1 MRRSSFVLMCVAVA
15 FASLANA
22 QEPLAPLLERGFT
35 AHWMVCGP
43 IPADAADGELGAVRS
58 GAAPLG
64 DRDWMSGLGGIA
76 RLRPS
81 HQQVVTLEGS
91 PNALWQRAGA
101 TDERIDLAPFFPESA
116 EGVAFAG
123 FYAVADAPQTAYI
136 EVHSPLGVR
145 VWFNG
150 TLMTDAPGGPLESR
164 GVQRM
169 IAPFVAGRNWW
180 VAQAPGATLEALA
193 EAAGVSARA
202 LTAQTFANRTMLRG
216 ESGFEIAVSVLPA
229 QAVGNLY
236 VVPRLRHAGT
246 FSGGRGDVR
255 QDERL
260 TLYNPGEA
268 ASSPVDIVVKSQ
280 GLLEPFLVR
289 VPTVPP
295 GGAADALLPLP
306 ARGMAG
312 TQAEVTLDIV
322 YGDATDSL
330 TLGYLLLPPP
340 DPGVTYLLTGARF
353 DAADAEA
360 RIASVAQQLALFG
373 REPAYGFEL
382 GTVAEW
388 LPSVTSLPGS
398 LAELRRGVALER
410 LGASG
415 NFVRLDERV
424 VSGELIARNIG
435 LGVAATR
442 GVLGAGTSFY
452 DAWDQPG
459 IAPQTAA
466 LAAQA
471 GLSGAVTNL
480 RQPGIPAF
488 SRLLA
493 LEDASLPLRRLQPFA
508 PPGTVDALR
517 NALLAQRR
525 ELQDAGYGSNLAVI
539 ENIAAPPEAFMEAG
553 APRLASGQPRFELTG
568 NAPSAYFAE
577 AETEARRDGLDLPA
591 LALPLMRARPGE
603 VVSHPAL
610 KQAHAQ
616 LHERLIAAEALSVF
630 AALEGGGYPADALEA
645 AWRQLLRLAET
656 GAMQPENDAAR
667 WSWWSDA
674 QWTAERVDAL
684 LNDAAG
690 ALAALADTSAAG
702 EGGRAIVVFNSGNAP
717 RAGLC
722 DIVLGTARDESLAV
736 YDTDGAAVPSE
747 VVESVANAGPSLNPY
762 SSRVRFMAEVPGW
775 GMRVYFARV
784 AESAAAAA
792 TDAEPYV
799 ENAEWQVWCDAKTGD
814 IARYLHKPTG
824 RDYGAANA
832 TLALELDAKRDGEMW
847 TTSKRFESGTPTFE
861 ARRTPARQTLTISTP
876 LAGGTLRRTI
886 TLPREGGTLECTVRA
901 EGLGASDYLLA
912 STIASDGYRGVLFG
926 ERYGAVAGR
935 PGLTLFEYRSDGL
948 DRPGGD
954 GLYPAWQWAARLPAA
969 SLRFGL
975 DKVQPLYPAAIAVEA
990 ELADAAE
997 ALQRALWSR
1006 GVPAALWPLAAR
1018 KVDVPWTDAT
1028 LLPRIEDDVNHNTGM
1043 RVFAGSPAGHRALGE
1058 LAARLVPDSQVRF
1071 HAALDTGGVF
1081 LVFDG
1086 ESGDTPLPTLI
1097 IAGSD
1102 ADIAARS
1109 VEALAEAIANTGEF
1123 NLPESALL
1131 QVEGGPTADIARA
1144 PEGGLAF
1151 LFEGGH
1157 LAGLEPDGRLTLI
1170 HGAGTADDAPPEF
1183 RYAIHPLRDQVELA
1197 AAAESFNRP
1206 LVAVETTPGAGRLK
1220 SGHTWLTVSPE
1231 GWQVSSIKAAG
1242 WGASAGKSATVHPR
1256 NGMVLRGHATG
1267 TRGWEGSVLLS
1278 VPVLAAYAGGPFE
1291 EPGAALAS
1299 AGNGFDTGAI
1309 PSHATRA
1316 WWVLPRVSSSSPSV
1330 PAAAPTLAHSEY
1342 WKHGEAVLRAERP
1355 LAAVRVEADWAAGTA
1370 EITVGN
1376 LASDAVLDGTLR
1388 VEMSQGWSYGPDEVA
1403 VRLAPGEARD
1413 FALLF
1418 SAPVTGAVGQLNA
1431 TIESGGQRWT
1441 ASANNGEAWLSAEV
1455 TRGEGKVRVKLTND
1469 MTVPAR
1475 GSVSLAAPPGTGEV
1489 WRRWRGTSLGTG
1501 APASLERVI
1510 DLPPGAFTEF
1520 EFDAGS
1526 GAESAV
1532 KIAANGR
1539 FRYLPVR

>member
-1 MRRSSFVLMCVAVA
+1 VALV
-15 FASLANA
+15 FASFANA
-22 QEPLAPLLERGFT
+22 QEALAPLLERGFT

-43 IPADAADGELGAVRS
+43 IPADAAGGVLGAVRS
-58 GAAPLG
+58 GGAPLG

-81 HQQVVTLEGS
+81 HQQLVALEGV
-91 PNALWQRAGA
+91 PDALWQRAGA
-101 TDERIDLAPFFPESA
+101 TEERIDLAPFFPEA
-116 EGVAFAG
+116 VEGVAFAG
-123 FYAVADAPQTAYI
+123 FYAVADAPQAAYI
-136 EVHSPLGVR
+136 EVHSPLGAR

-150 TLMTDAPGGPLESR
+150 RLMTDAPGGPLESR

-202 LTAQTFANRTMLRG
+202 LIAQTFANRTMLRG

-260 TLYNPGEA
+260 TFFNPGDA
-268 ASSPVDIVVKSQ
+268 ASPPVDIVVKSQ

-295 GGAADALLPLP
+295 GGVADALLPLP

-360 RIASVAQQLALFG
+360 RIASVEQQLALYG
-373 REPAYGFEL
+373 RESAYGFEF

-388 LPSVTSLPGS
+388 LPLVTAMPGS
-398 LAELRRGVALER
+398 LADIRGGVALEK

-424 VSGELIARNIG
+424 VSGELIARNIA
-435 LGVAATR
+435 LGVAASR
-442 GVLGAGTSFY
+442 GVLGVGTTFY

-471 GLSGAVTNL
+471 GLSGALTNL
-480 RQPGIPAF
+480 RQPGIPAL

-508 PPGTVDALR
+508 PPGTVEALR

-553 APRLASGQPRFELTG
+553 APRLAGGQPRFVLSG
-568 NAPSAYFAE
+568 NAPSAYFTA

-591 LALPLMRARPGE
+591 LALPLMRAQPGE
-603 VVSHPAL
+603 VASHPAL

-616 LHERLIAAEALSVF
+616 LHERLIAAEALAVF
-630 AALEGGGYPADALEA
+630 AALEGGGYPADALEP
-645 AWRQLLRLAET
+645 AWRQLLRLSET
-656 GAMQPENDAAR
+656 GAMQPENDEAR
-667 WSWWSDA
+667 WAWWSDA
-674 QWTAERVDAL
+674 QWTADRVDAL
-684 LNDAAG
+684 LSSAAG

-702 EGGRAIVVFNSGNAP
+702 EGGRAIVVFNAGNAP
-717 RAGLC
+717 RRGLC

-736 YDTDGAAVPSE
+736 YDTEGAAVPSE
-747 VVESVANAGPSLNPY
+747 VVESAANAGPSLTPY
-762 SSRVRFMAEVPGW
+762 SSRVRFMADVPAW
-775 GMRVYFARV
+775 GMRVYFARM
-784 AESAAAAA
+784 AESAAAAV

-814 IARYLHKPTG
+814 VARYLHKPTG

-832 TLALELDAKRDGEMW
+832 SLALELDAKGDGELW
-847 TTSKRFESGTPTFE
+847 TTSKRFETGTPTFT

-876 LAGGTLRRTI
+876 LAGGTLWRTI

-901 EGLGASDYLLA
+901 EGIGASDYLLA
-912 STIASDGYRGVLFG
+912 TTLAADGHRGVLFG
-926 ERYGAVAGR
+926 ERFGAVAGR
-935 PGLTLFEYRSDGL
+935 PGKALFDFRSDGL

-954 GLYPAWQWAARLPAA
+954 GLYPAWQWVARIPAA

-975 DKVQPLYPAAIAVEA
+975 DKAQPLYPAAIAA
-990 ELADAAE
+990 ESELKDAVE

-1006 GVPAALWPLAAR
+1006 GVPAAHWPLAAR

-1043 RVFAGSPAGHRALGE
+1043 RILAGSPAGHRALGE

-1071 HAALDTGGVF
+1071 HAALDAGGVF

-1086 ESGDTPLPTLI
+1086 EPGYAPLPTLV

-1102 ADIAARS
+1102 AAIAGRS
-1109 VEALAEAIANTGEF
+1109 LEALTEAIANTGEF

-1131 QVEGGPTADIARA
+1131 RVEGAPVADIARA

-1170 HGAGTADDAPPEF
+1170 HGAGSADDAPPEF

-1231 GWQVSSIKAAG
+1231 GWQVSSLKASG
-1242 WGASAGKSATVHPR
+1242 WGASIGKSAMVHPR
-1256 NGMVLRGHATG
+1256 NGVLLRGHATG
-1267 TRGWEGSVLLS
+1267 AGEWAGSVGLS
-1278 VPVLAAYAGGPFE
+1278 VPVLAAHAGGAFE
-1291 EPGAALAS
+1291 EPGAALGS
-1299 AGNGFDTGAI
+1299 AGNGFDTGAMA
-1309 PSHATRA
+1309 SHATRA
-1316 WWVLPRVSSSSPSV
+1316 WWVLPRVSPSSPSV
-1330 PAAAPTLAHSEY
+1330 PAAAPTLSYSEH
-1342 WKHGEAVLRAERP
+1342 WKHGEAVPRAERP
-1355 LAAVRVEADWAAGTA
+1355 IAAVRVEADWAAGTA
-1370 EITVGN
+1370 AVAVGN
-1376 LASDAVLDGTLR
+1376 LASDAVLEGTLR

-1403 VRLAPGEARD
+1403 VRLGPGEARD
-1413 FALLF
+1413 FSLLF
-1418 SAPVTGAVGQLNA
+1418 TAPGSGARGQVNVML
-1431 TIESGGQRWT
+1431 ESGGQRWM
-1441 ASANNGEAWLSAEV
+1441 ASASNGEAWLSAEV
-1455 TRGEGKVRVKLTND
+1455 KRGEGKVRVRLTND
-1469 MTVPAR
+1469 MTVTAR
-1475 GSVSLAAPPGTGEV
+1475 GSISLAAAPGTGEV
-1489 WRRWRGTSLGTG
+1489 LRRWRGTSLGTG
-1501 APASLERVI
+1501 APASLERAI

-1520 EFDAGS
+1520 AFDAGS
-1526 GAESAV
+1526 GAGSAV
-1532 KIAANGR
+1532 RIAANGR
-1539 FRYLPVR
+1539 FRYVPVR